1 MDKQCAVCKQEID
14 IKNNIYRGFDCTFC
28 STYCRTKMWTHIY
41 QEDSNFNNPNL
52 WPNKTH
58 KFKKVF
64 KWDNDIKKD
73 ENKKESKKVI
83 VYEKSSDSV
92 INYNIYDH
100 IPNDKYY
107 NCNYSIYD
115 MLPIKYIS
123 YYLLE
128 TIESSFNLFR

>member
-1 MDKQCAVCKQEID
+1 MNKCMMCNSEIG
-14 IKNNIYRGFDCTFC
+14 NNHNIYRGFDCTFC

-41 QEDSNFNNPNL
+41 QEDTNFNNPKL
-52 WPNKTH
+52 WPNEPH
-58 KFKKVF
+58 KLKKVF
-64 KWDNDIKKD
+64 TWDND
-73 ENKKESKKVI
+73 NKKESKKVI
-83 VYEKSSDSV
+83 IYEKSSDSV

-123 YYLLE
+123 YYLFE

>member
-1 MDKQCAVCKQEID
+1 MCNCEINNN
-14 IKNNIYRGFDCTFC
+14 NNIYRGFDCTFC
-28 STYCRTKMWTHIY
+28 STYCRTKMWAQIY

-58 KFKKVF
+58 QFKKVY
-64 KWDNDIKKD
+64 KWDNKIKKD
-73 ENKKESKKVI
+73 DNNKESKI

-92 INYNIYDH
+92 IKYNISDH

-107 NCNYSIYD
+107 YYNYSIYD

-123 YYLLE
+123 NYLYE